1 MPDHVVSMAP
11 MRLSIAGGGTDLPEF
26 YQGGPGRVIGV
37 AIDRWV
43 WVVVAADRATA
54 RAVAGGDAVRYQV
67 AHDGCG
73 SDPYLRAVIE
83 ALGVGDRF
91 HVAIGSSVTPG
102 SGLGGSGAFLVALL
116 DAVARFHGRSI
127 SPTEL
132 AELAFTTERILLGRT
147 VGKQDG
153 WLAALGGATELRI
166 TPDGRVAARPRTDV
180 FDAMRALLDSSLL
193 LFRTPGTRDAG
204 RVLAATRGVGNQDR
218 ARALELIEDNE
229 RAVLSRDVLRVG
241 AVLRRHWREK
251 VRRNP
256 AADHPVC
263 QRLAAR
269 ANALGVLGFKLVG
282 AGGGGHLLVAA
293 RPEDKPQ
300 VVANLGLAGLV
311 PEKVRPIAA
320 GLTRVDS

>member
-1 MPDHVVSMAP
+1 M
-11 MRLSIAGGGTDLPEF
+11 SIAGGGTDLPEF
-26 YQGGPGRVIGV
+26 YRGGPGRVIGV

-43 WVVVAADRATA
+43 RVVVASDRATAQAA

-67 AHDGCG
+67 AHDGSG
-73 SDPYLRAVIE
+73 SNPYLRAVIE
-83 ALGVGDRF
+83 ALGVRDRF
-91 HVAIGSSVTPG
+91 HVVIGSSVTPG

-116 DAVARFHGRSI
+116 DAVARFHGRGI

-204 RVLAATRGVGNQDR
+204 RVLASSRGVGSQDR
-218 ARALELIEDNE
+218 ARVLELTEDNE

-263 QRLAAR
+263 RRLELR
-269 ANALGVLGFKLVG
+269 ADALGVLGFKLVG
-282 AGGGGHLLVAA
+282 AGGGGHLLVAV
-293 RPEDKPQ
+293 RPEDKPRI
-300 VVANLGLAGLV
+300 VTDLSRAGLV
-311 PEKVRPIAA
+311 HEWVKPVAT